1 MGAMLRVALLDDY
14 QRVALSLAD
23 WARLGPDA
31 EVVAFD
37 RHLHVPDEAAQA
49 LADFDVVCLMRER
62 MLMPRALIERLPRL
76 KLLVMTG
83 SQSQSIDFAAAAER
97 GIPVCRTTT
106 HVSHATAEHAWG
118 LIIACMR
125 SIPQEAEN
133 MRRGGWQS
141 TVGTSL
147 HGKTLGL
154 LGLGS
159 LGTVVAGYGNAFGM
173 RVLAW
178 SHNLDDARAA
188 AAGATRVAKEE
199 LLRQSDVVSIHL
211 KLSARTR
218 GLIGAAELAL
228 MKPSAIFINTSRGPI
243 VDGAALVAALERRQI
258 KAAALDVF
266 DQEPLPPDHVL
277 RRLDNAILTPH
288 LGYVTE
294 ETLRNFYEG
303 VVEDI
308 EAWRAGTPI
317 RQYSGFNTG

>member
-1 MGAMLRVALLDDY
+1 
-14 QRVALSLAD
+14 
-23 WARLGPDA
+23 
-31 EVVAFD
+31 
-37 RHLHVPDEAAQA
+37 
-49 LADFDVVCLMRER
+49 
-62 MLMPRALIERLPRL
+62 
-76 KLLVMTG
+76 MTG

-106 HVSHATAEHAWG
+106 QVSHATAEHAWG
-118 LIIACMR
+118 LIIGCMR
-125 SIPQEAEN
+125 SIPQEAEH

-159 LGTVVAGYGNAFGM
+159 LGTVVAGYANAFGM
-173 RVLAW
+173 RVFAW

-188 AAGATRVAKEE
+188 AAGATRVGKED

-218 GLIGAAELAL
+218 GLIGAAEFAL
-228 MKPSAIFINTSRGPI
+228 MKPSAIFVNTSRGPI
-243 VDGAALVAALERRQI
+243 VDEAALVAALERRQI
-258 KAAALDVF
+258 RAAALDVF
-266 DQEPLPPDHVL
+266 DREPLPPDHVL
-277 RRLDNAILTPH
+277 RRIDNAILTPH

-317 RQYSGFNTG
+317 RLYGGFNTN

>member
-1 MGAMLRVALLDDY
+1 M
-14 QRVALSLAD
+14 
-23 WARLGPDA
+23 
-31 EVVAFD
+31 VAFD
-37 RHLHVPDEAAQA
+37 RHLAVPDEAAAA

-62 MLMPRALIERLPRL
+62 MPMPRALIERLPRL
-76 KLLVMTG
+76 KLIVMTG

-106 HVSHATAEHAWG
+106 QRV
-118 LIIACMR
+118 ACDR
-125 SIPQEAEN
+125 RACLGPDHLRACAASRRRREN

-188 AAGATRVAKEE
+188 AAGATRVGKED

-218 GLIGAAELAL
+218 GLIGAAEFAL
-228 MKPSAIFINTSRGPI
+228 MKPSAIFVNTSRGPI
-243 VDGAALVAALERRQI
+243 VDEAALVAALERRQI

-317 RQYSGFNTG
+317 RLYGGFNTN